1 MTQFAVGSRTHQ
13 NHVRNIVGDIQKKNE
28 ILSKRKFFIKTKYI
42 NNLIKIYTWEK
53 DNKKFSGTGWWKLW
67 GILPRKEFGK

>member
-1 MTQFAVGSRTHQ
+1 MIQFAVGSRTHQ
-13 NHVRNIVGDIQKKNE
+13 NHVKNIVGDIQENE